1 MPTGDAQRP
10 FLERLDDAARNLLLS
25 VARPVSFTRGARLV
39 RQGEATRGAYV
50 LREGSAEASVVLPGG
65 DRLSVAKLGP
75 GSLLGEMA
83 LFERGTC
90 TASVIAATNVD
101 GWFLERD
108 EFRALAAL
116 RTPEALRVQ
125 HALTLL
131 LAQKLRALNA
141 CVLEVP
147 APEDRAP
154 SKDAGQDPLEGVK
167 RSKKSAFDLKPF
179 LPLLPVF
186 EGFDD
191 EETAEVLEVSKLI
204 ELPRGHGVFTVGQ
217 PSDAAYAVL
226 RGAAAITAR
235 HAKRER
241 RMAVLGP
248 GQLFGYMSLLEGAA
262 HGSAAAVCEAAI
274 LLEIPRPGFE
284 ALYFGARSV
293 TTHLHHAIQRSLMAS
308 LAQTNRHFT
317 RLISLARLRG
327 ARREGDKLET
337 AQGGQIVAAPAPA
350 SSVPAA

>member
-1 MPTGDAQRP
+1 MPTGDAHRP

-25 VARPVSFTRGARLV
+25 VARPASFTRGSRLV

-50 LREGSAEASVVLPGG
+50 LRDGAADASVVLPGG

-90 TASVIAATNVD
+90 TATVVAATNVD

-131 LAQKLRALNA
+131 LAEKLRALNA
-141 CVLEVP
+141 RVLEVA
-147 APEDRAP
+147 APEDRPP
-154 SKDAGQDPLEGVK
+154 SKGTGRDPLEGAK
-167 RSKKSAFDLKPF
+167 RSKRSAFDLTPF

-186 EGFDD
+186 EGFD
-191 EETAEVLEVSKLI
+191 EQEVAEVLEVSRFL

-226 RGAAAITAR
+226 RGAVAITAC

-248 GQLFGYMSLLEGAA
+248 GQLFGYMSLLEGAP

-274 LLEIPRPGFE
+274 LLEIPRAAFE

-327 ARREGDKLET
+327 ANRQGDRLEGALGE
-337 AQGGQIVAAPAPA
+337 QLVAAPSSAPA
-350 SSVPAA
+350 A